1 MESTIG
7 FSEAMWFRRGEQ
19 EPAHSNVPA
28 EAPAARVPPPPP
40 PRPPPGDRRNGIGGV
55 PTIEY
60 DRSLVPGLLPEPD
73 LRELAALSASG
84 R

>member
-1 MESTIG
+1 VD
-7 FSEAMWFRRGEQ
+7 EALDDRVALLAVHRRS
-19 EPAHSNVPA
+19 A
-28 EAPAARVPPPPP
+28 
-40 PRPPPGDRRNGIGGV
+40 GDRRNGIGGV

-84 R
+84 P